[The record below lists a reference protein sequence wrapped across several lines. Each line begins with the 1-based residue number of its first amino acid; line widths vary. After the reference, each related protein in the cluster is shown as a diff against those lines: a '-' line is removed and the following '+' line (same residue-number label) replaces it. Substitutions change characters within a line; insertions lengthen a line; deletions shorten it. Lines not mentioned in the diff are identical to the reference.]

1 MKFPFFSK
9 KTKSPASEP
18 QTPATILIPKRFI
31 RNPETNNL
39 EICLEDISLLWRAS
53 EDFSEISGTPEK
65 KS

>member
-18 QTPATILIPKRFI
+18 QTPETILIPKRFI

-39 EICLEDISLLWRAS
+39 EIGLKDISLLWREA
-53 EDFSEISGTPEK
+53 EDFSEISGKPEK
-65 KS
+65 NS